1 MQAKIEVSRA
11 QLLTIA
17 NEELRKQPFHRP
29 GDEITEARMAG
40 HILVLAIPGDDY
52 HVLEPAF
59 QAFAHDLG
67 ERYRIVAD

>member
-1 MQAKIEVSRA
+1 MRIDVTTEQMLA
-11 QLLTIA
+11 IA
-17 NEELRKQPFHRP
+17 NEELRKQPFHRS

-40 HILVLAIPGDDY
+40 PILVLAVPGDDY

-67 ERYRIVAD
+67 ERYRIVG